1 MRSLRRILISS
12 LVLIIIGTLGLF
24 ITIFIGNIGTGISNF
39 GAGQGYTFCSEDMG
53 HMSRGFQQSSKT
65 TDLSFEEVEEL
76 TREYLERNDL
86 SDLEIAEIMEFSKNF
101 YIEVYEPDTGIG
113 AMELLVD
120 KSNGAIFQEYGPN
133 MMWNIKY
140 GMHSQIPLSQTDIT
154 MDISEDEA
162 VGLAE
167 RYLAKTN
174 IVELAGDE
182 VEKFYGYYTIHTL
195 TEDGDI
201 AGMLS
206 VNGFTG
212 DVWYHNWH
220 GIFIDMT
227 EEH

>member
-1 MRSLRRILISS
+1 MKRFRKILISS
-12 LVLIIIGTLGLF
+12 LVLIIIGLLGLF
-24 ITIFIGNIGTGISNF
+24 ITIATGNIITGSSNF
-39 GAGQGYTFCSEDMG
+39 GTGRGYSFCSEDVG
-53 HMSRGFQQSSKT
+53 HMSRGFLQQDRVEIS
-65 TDLSFEEVEEL
+65 SFEEVEDL
-76 TREYLERNDL
+76 THEYLETNNL
-86 SDLEIAEIMEFSKNF
+86 SNLEIAEIMEFSRNF

-120 KSNGAIFQEYGPN
+120 KSSGAIFPEYGPN
-133 MMWNIKY
+133 MMWNLKY
-140 GMHSQIPLSQTDIT
+140 GMHSQIPISQENIEMDIT
-154 MDISEDEA
+154 EDEA
-162 VGLAE
+162 IILAE

-174 IVELAGDE
+174 SSETIGDE
-182 VEKFYGYYTIHTL
+182 AEKFYGYYTIHTL

-227 EEH
+227 EGH

>member
-1 MRSLRRILISS
+1 MKSLRKILLSS
-12 LVLIIIGTLGLF
+12 LVLIIIGTAGLF
-24 ITIFIGNIGTGISNF
+24 ITLFIGNIGTGISNF
-39 GAGQGYTFCSEDMG
+39 GTGRGYSFSQEDMG
-53 HMSRGFQQSSKT
+53 HMSRDFSQNENSI
-65 TDLSFEEVEEL
+65 EL
-76 TREYLERNDL
+76 TFEDVEDLTHEYLERNNLL
-86 SDLEIAEIMEFSKNF
+86 SLEIAEIMEFSRNF
-101 YIEVYEPDTGIG
+101 YIEVYEVDTGIG

-120 KSNGAIFQEYGPN
+120 KSTGAIFQEYGPN

-140 GMHSQIPLSQTDIT
+140 GMHSQIPLSQNDIT

-174 IVELAGDE
+174 TGDE